1 MSTSIIGKVVS
12 STAGSIVVEIENAKH
27 FETHKSQL
35 TIGRYLKIADGN
47 SDFIVSMIK
56 SVRAKEGSSQ
66 TDNIIDAK
74 FVIDTQ
80 PIGVFSDGEFNIGV
94 HTLPLPL
101 EDVMTVEKEL
111 LDTVFA
117 KNSIFNFNMGH
128 LLQNKDVQ
136 LYVNGNSFFGKHI
149 GVVGSTGSGKSCA
162 VAKILQTA
170 LSIEAEKNKNIDK
183 QTNSHI
189 VIFDIHS
196 EYKKAFTLEDD
207 QKFNLN
213 YLNVS
218 TMKLPYWLMNSE
230 ELEDLF
236 VEGGDRT
243 FHNQISIFK
252 EAIILNKELHNPTLS
267 YVDYDTPVYFSLTEI
282 ANFINNHDK
291 ATKDATTYELA
302 FDGVENPN
310 NETMFGN
317 VKFKPKATGKIN
329 AGPFAGELTR
339 FSSRFQT
346 ILNDKRLKFITEPNK
361 STGEPIKTED
371 FVDVLK
377 QLIGYSNKSNVTII
391 DLSGV
396 PFEVLSIT
404 VSLIS
409 RIIFDFCFYYS
420 KMKHEAKGNNDNPI
434 LVVFEEAHNYIP
446 KNNEVSY
453 KAAKRSVE
461 RIAKEGRK
469 YGLSSMVVSQ
479 RPSEVSETIFS
490 QCNNFVALR
499 LTNPNDQN
507 YIKNLLPEN
516 IEGLGDILP
525 TLGKG
530 QCLIVGDSLPMA
542 TLAQLDLP
550 SPRPASDDVAVL
562 DMWQK
567 DWLDITFA
575 DVISKW
581 QKTD

>member
-1 MSTSIIGKVVS
+1 MSTTVIGKVIS
-12 STAGSIVVEIENAKH
+12 STSGAIVVEIENAKY
-27 FETHKSQL
+27 FETYKTQL

-47 SDFIVSMIK
+47 SDFIISMIK
-56 SVRAKEGSSQ
+56 SVRAKDNSS
-66 TDNIIDAK
+66 DIKNINDAK
-74 FVIDTQ
+74 FIIETQ
-80 PIGVFSDGEFNIGV
+80 PIGVFSEGKFKIGV
-94 HTLPLPL
+94 NTLPLPL
-101 EDVMTVEKEL
+101 EDVMTVEKDL
-111 LDTVFA
+111 LDMVFA
-117 KNSIFNFNMGH
+117 KNSTFNFNMGH
-128 LLQNKDVQ
+128 LLQNKDVK
-136 LYVNGNSFFGKHI
+136 LFVNGNSFFGKHI

-170 LSIEAEKNKNIDK
+170 LSIENEKNLNADN

-189 VIFDIHS
+189 IIFDIHS
-196 EYKKAFTLEDD
+196 EYKRAFALAGD
-207 QKFNLN
+207 QNFNLN
-213 YLNVS
+213 YLNAS
-218 TMKLPYWLMNSE
+218 TMELPYWLMNSE

-236 VEGGDRT
+236 VEGGDRS

-252 EAIILNKELHNPTLS
+252 EAIILNKEMHNPGLS
-267 YVDYDTPVYFSLTEI
+267 YVDYDTPVYFSLKEI
-282 ANFINNHDK
+282 AKFIDNHDK
-291 ATKDATTYELA
+291 ATKDANTYALA
-302 FDGVENPN
+302 IEGVEKPDKS
-310 NETMFGN
+310 TMFGD
-317 VKFKPKATGKIN
+317 VKFKPKVSGKIN
-329 AGPFAGELTR
+329 SGPFAGELTR

-346 ILNDKRLKFITEPNK
+346 IINDKRLKFITEPNK
-361 STGEPIKTED
+361 QTGEPIKTED

-377 QLIGYSNKSNVTII
+377 QLIGYSNRSNVTII

-409 RIIFDFCFYYS
+409 RIIFDFCFHYS
-420 KMKHEAKGNNDNPI
+420 KIKHENNKDNDNPI

-446 KNNEVSY
+446 KNNEASY

-542 TLAQLDLP
+542 TLVQLDLP

-562 DMWQK
+562 DKWHRN
-567 DWLDITFA
+567 WLDIAFA
-575 DVISKW
+575 DVIAKW
-581 QKTD
+581 QKSD

>member
-12 STAGSIVVEIENAKH
+12 STAGSIVVEIENAKY
-27 FETHKSQL
+27 FETYKSQL

-66 TDNIIDAK
+66 TDNINDAK

-80 PIGVFSDGEFNIGV
+80 PIGVFSDGKFNIGV

-149 GVVGSTGSGKSCA
+149 GIVGSTGSGKSCA

-170 LSIEAEKNKNIDK
+170 LSIENEKNKNVEN

-196 EYKKAFTLEDD
+196 EYRKAFALEDD

-236 VEGGDRT
+236 VEGGDRN

-252 EAIILNKELHNPTLS
+252 EAIILNKEIHNPGLS
-267 YVDYDTPVYFSLTEI
+267 YVDYDTPVYFSLSEI
-282 ANFINNHDK
+282 AKFIDNHDK
-291 ATKDATTYELA
+291 ATKDANTYELA
-302 FDGVENPN
+302 FEGVENPDKT
-310 NETMFGN
+310 TMFGN
-317 VKFKPKATGKIN
+317 VKFKPKVTSKIN
-329 AGPFAGELTR
+329 GGPFAGELTR

-361 STGEPIKTED
+361 SSDEPMKTED

-377 QLIGYSNKSNVTII
+377 QLIGYNNKSNVTII

-409 RIIFDFCFYYS
+409 RIIFDFCFHYS
-420 KMKHEAKGNNDNPI
+420 KMKYEAKEGNDNPI

-446 KNNEVSY
+446 KNSEASY

-499 LTNPNDQN
+499 LTNPNDQS

-562 DMWQK
+562 DMWQRN
-567 DWLDITFA
+567 WLDIAFA
-575 DVISKW
+575 DVISK
-581 QKTD
+581 

>member
-1 MSTSIIGKVVS
+1 MNTNIIGKVIS
-12 STAGSIVVEIENAKH
+12 SASGLIVVQIENAKY
-27 FETHKSQL
+27 FETHKTQL

-47 SDFIVSMIK
+47 SDCIIAMIK
-56 SVRAKEGSSQ
+56 SVRAKDGSSAS
-66 TDNIIDAK
+66 DNINEAK
-74 FVIDTQ
+74 FIIETQ
-80 PIGVFSDGEFNIGV
+80 PIGILSDGDFKIGV
-94 HTLPLPL
+94 NTLPLPL

-111 LDTVFA
+111 LDKVFA
-117 KNSIFNFNMGH
+117 KNMTFNFSMGH
-128 LLQNKDVQ
+128 LLQNKDVE

-149 GVVGSTGSGKSCA
+149 GIVGSTGSGKSCA

-170 LSIEAEKNKNIDK
+170 LEIEDKRNKNADD

-189 VIFDIHS
+189 IIFDIHS
-196 EYKKAFTLEDD
+196 EYKKAFTLADD

-213 YLNVS
+213 YLNVG

-230 ELEDLF
+230 EFEDLF
-236 VEGGDRT
+236 VEGGDRN

-252 EAIILNKELHNPTLS
+252 EAIILNKDIHNPGLP
-267 YVDYDTPVYFSLTEI
+267 YVDYDTPVYFSLKEI
-282 ANFINNHDK
+282 AKFIDNHDK
-291 ATKDATTYELA
+291 ATKDAKTHELA
-302 FDGVENPN
+302 FEGVETPDNT
-310 NETMFGN
+310 TMFGD
-317 VKFKPKATGKIN
+317 VKFTPKSTGKIN
-329 AGPFAGELTR
+329 GGPFAGELTR

-346 ILNDKRLKFITEPNK
+346 ILADKRLKFITEPNK
-361 STGEPIKTED
+361 ECGEPMKTED

-377 QLIGYSNKSNVTII
+377 QLIGYNNKSNVTII

-409 RIIFDFCFYYS
+409 RIIFDFCFQYS
-420 KMKHEAKGNNDNPI
+420 KMKHEDNEGNDNPI

-446 KNNEVSY
+446 KDSGASY

-490 QCNNFVALR
+490 QCNNFIALR

-530 QCLIVGDSLPMA
+530 QCLVVGDSLPMA
-542 TLAQLDLP
+542 TLVQLGLP
-550 SPRPASDDVAVL
+550 SPRPASDDVDVL
-562 DMWQK
+562 DMWNK
-567 DWLDITFA
+567 SWLDLEFENI
-575 DVISKW
+575 IKKW
-581 QKTD
+581 QKIE